1 MLELNRIEKS
11 FGGVHAL
18 KGVDF
23 RVAPGEIV
31 GLVGG
36 NGAGKSTMMKVAA
49 GVHTPDRGSITIH
62 GETPATPADAIRLGV
77 SLVRQELIQAGDLDV
92 GQNVML
98 GHEPHRYF
106 VVDRPKLYEL
116 AQAAL
121 SRVGGG
127 IDPYATLSSLSPGQK
142 QRVEIARAL
151 SLNAKVLLLDEP
163 TATLSEADASRLFE
177 LLAVLREQGL
187 GMVYISHRLR
197 EVMSITDRIVC
208 LRDGRIA
215 GELPTSEASID
226 KLVEFLAG
234 QTEGSEAA
242 PPAASNDVL
251 LKVDGRVS
259 FELKAGEILGLA
271 GLVGAGRTSV
281 LSGLFGARP
290 TDLSVSVRGQP
301 VSIRSPRDAIRHG
314 FAYVPEERAS
324 QGLILDMLVER
335 NIALPSLSR
344 FLLEDEN
351 AIAAPFKER
360 FGIRGG
366 GPASMLSGGNQQKI
380 VLSKWMAMK
389 PSILLLDE
397 PTRGL
402 DIKAKRDV
410 HDVVRALAAEG
421 KAVIVSSS
429 EADEI
434 AALCHRS
441 LVLAQGKLRGELARH
456 ELTDANILRLAT

>member
-1 MLELNRIEKS
+1 MLELNGIEKA
-11 FGGVHAL
+11 FGGVQAL

-36 NGAGKSTMMKVAA
+36 NGAGKSTLMKVAA
-49 GVHTPDRGSITIH
+49 GVHTPDRGRVLMDGHSPT
-62 GETPATPADAIRLGV
+62 TPAEAIRLGV

-92 GQNVML
+92 GQNVLL

-106 VVDRPKLYEL
+106 VIDRPKLYEL
-116 AQAAL
+116 AHAAL
-121 SRVGGG
+121 TRVGGG

-163 TATLSEADASRLFE
+163 TATLSESDASRLFD
-177 LLAVLREQGL
+177 LLRVLREQGL

-215 GELPTSEASID
+215 GELPTREASIE

-234 QTEGSEAA
+234 RTEGSGATPAA
-242 PPAASNDVL
+242 PSDDVL

-290 TDLSVSVRGQP
+290 TDLSVSMRGKP
-301 VSIRSPRDAIRHG
+301 VSIRSPRDAIRLG

-344 FLLEDEN
+344 FLLEDEH
-351 AIAAPFKER
+351 AIAAPFKAR

-389 PSILLLDE
+389 PSVLLLDE

-421 KAVIVSSS
+421 KGVIVSSS
-429 EADEI
+429 EAEEI